1 MIVLSA
7 AALAADCDAWL
18 REHERYMPH
27 QPCPAPPKDAQPAF
41 SLLYEPTCSQRVP
54 PRRCAE
60 PVPRGAAEVTPG
72 RAIAPPAS
80 AIDWD
85 QFPERVET
93 GVHSERG
100 GSSWEAMI
108 ARRKGDCRRCFE
120 FREDSTW
127 WRNYIRNFLAK
138 VLPLPGAEH
147 ILDAKQRRG
156 RPVRFPISTF
166 LDVGAGAGGLLVELQ
181 DMFNIQGIGIS
192 RDWQSL
198 PFAETAAARGVLML
212 ELDLLSRMPFPN
224 GQFDAVHSR
233 LSGPRF
239 AHSNASLDSLF
250 YEWDRVLRPGGY
262 VVVNDWK
269 LHGWQGGA
277 AADGVQARFEAIV
290 ARLGWEQKMLKRTP
304 SSLYF
309 CYKKPL
315 ARRELGPLL
324 PPLK

>member
-1 MIVLSA
+1 MIFLSA

-18 REHERYMPH
+18 REHERYVPH
-27 QPCPAPPKDAQPAF
+27 QPCPVPPKDAQPAF
-41 SLLYEPTCSQRVP
+41 SLLYEPSCSQRVP

-60 PVPRGAAEVTPG
+60 PVPHGAAEVTPG

-156 RPVRFPISTF
+156 RALTRRRPSSRAGELRRRCRGVCSTPT
-166 LDVGAGAGGLLVELQ
+166 LRLILLRKQTRVDL
-181 DMFNIQGIGIS
+181 
-192 RDWQSL
+192 RH
-198 PFAETAAARGVLML
+198 AAVHAAR
-212 ELDLLSRMPFPN
+212 R
-224 GQFDAVHSR
+224 QA
-233 LSGPRF
+233 
-239 AHSNASLDSLF
+239 
-250 YEWDRVLRPGGY
+250 VLRCIDALVQTRQQRSCTRRHVAELR
-262 VVVNDWK
+262 VVCS
-269 LHGWQGGA
+269 A
-277 AADGVQARFEAIV
+277 
-290 ARLGWEQKMLKRTP
+290 
-304 SSLYF
+304 
-309 CYKKPL
+309 L
-315 ARRELGPLL
+315 ALRVEGTEHAGMI
-324 PPLK
+324 